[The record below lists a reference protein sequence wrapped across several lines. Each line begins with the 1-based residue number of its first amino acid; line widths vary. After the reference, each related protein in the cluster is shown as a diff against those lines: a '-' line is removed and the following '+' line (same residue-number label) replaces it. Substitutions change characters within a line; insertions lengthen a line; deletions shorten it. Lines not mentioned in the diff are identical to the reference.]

1 MRRRRVTG
9 GIKYGRLRCEKV
21 ENIIK
26 ANRKQF
32 YLRIDMIDVV
42 PEQHYNDMRERHHAS
57 NLKRTCLGH
66 DIGSLCGWAPLQILI
81 AWQIR
86 GICLKIAYIKD
97 IEWGSMSLM

>member
-42 PEQHYNDMRERHHAS
+42 PEEHYNDMRERHHAS
-57 NLKRTCLGH
+57 NLKRTCLEHNIRDQVSFFAEGY
-66 DIGSLCGWAPLQILI
+66 LCQFVPPSPFVTDSDTGTF
-81 AWQIR
+81 
-86 GICLKIAYIKD
+86 
-97 IEWGSMSLM
+97 SSV